1 MKQNY
6 YSALELAKVARARQ
20 ARRGNSDLV
29 TTGGSIAGCSRAQL
43 ALHESGGCLCTRV
56 RGAKQVLLACVFIE
70 DFDGGLTQLSL
81 RAHFQRLWR
90 RRSDGYQPDM
100 GLAPVL
106 LKFNIYLKKALLDFV
121 PFTATSGQTVFVIER
136 DCKLANTW
144 AFGTAFVTAL
154 IERARKV
161 SP

>member
-6 YSALELAKVARARQ
+6 YSALELARFPRARQ

-56 RGAKQVLLACVFIE
+56 HGAKQDLLAFVFID

-81 RAHFQRLWR
+81 RALYQRIWR
-90 RRSDGYQPDM
+90 RRSDGYKPDM

-106 LKFNIYLKKALLDFV
+106 LKLNIYSKKALLDFGQ
-121 PFTATSGQTVFVIER
+121 FGATPGQTVFLIER
-136 DCKLANTW
+136 NSKLVNTW
-144 AFGTAFVTAL
+144 AFGTDFVTAL
-154 IERARKV
+154 VERARKV